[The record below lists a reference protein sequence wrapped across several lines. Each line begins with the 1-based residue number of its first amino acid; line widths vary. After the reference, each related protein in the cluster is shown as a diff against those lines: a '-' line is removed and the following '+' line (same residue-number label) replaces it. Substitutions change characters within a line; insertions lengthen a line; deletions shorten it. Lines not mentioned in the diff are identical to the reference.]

1 MMNDLE
7 FTAALDRNL
16 SPLVHNERTLIARF
30 STSRGF
36 TSRPQE
42 STIFVNF
49 INLPEERHRQ
59 KRGGGAESEN
69 NRMLFSIHGFGEE
82 ESAPVDKVKLEHT
95 VNNFLGRPSLRGKT
109 GSPEVIAAY
118 LARYINDVAETV
130 PPNFTHD

>member
-1 MMNDLE
+1 MNALE

-36 TSRPQE
+36 TSRPRE
-42 STIFVNF
+42 STIFINF
-49 INLPEERHRQ
+49 INLPEERHLQ

-69 NRMLFSIHGFGEE
+69 NRMMFSVHGFGEE
-82 ESAPVDKVKLEHT
+82 ESAPVDRVKLEHL
-95 VNNFLGRPSLRGKT
+95 VCGIPHRPSLRGKT
-109 GSPEVIAAY
+109 GSPESVAAY

-130 PPNFTHD
+130 PPNFTHK